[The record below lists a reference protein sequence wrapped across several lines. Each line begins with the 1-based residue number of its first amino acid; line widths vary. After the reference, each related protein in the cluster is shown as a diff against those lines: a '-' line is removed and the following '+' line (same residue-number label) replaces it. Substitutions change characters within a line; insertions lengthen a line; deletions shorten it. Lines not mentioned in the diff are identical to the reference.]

1 MPILSA
7 SLLPHS
13 PLLIPEIGKN
23 NHSVLSKTSA
33 AYQEVGADLQKK
45 EIDNIIILSP
55 QKLNQSES
63 FIFNIAPEFSL
74 SLENFGYINN
84 KKIAGNVAL
93 PHELKSA
100 LKNEFFLQKTTI
112 TNLDYSS
119 AVPLYLLKEQL
130 PDLKAFVIHACP
142 ADLQDHYNFGLSLG
156 KALDAREE
164 KIALVASGDLSCRLK
179 KNSPGGYS
187 PKGAKL
193 DNKIIAQLSEGDKG
207 IDTLLT
213 IDKKTRQDAGESGL
227 ATIAML
233 LGALTGKDYQAE
245 VLSYQTD
252 FGIGYLSMDFILK

>member
-45 EIDNIIILSP
+45 EIDTVIILSP
-55 QKLNQSES
+55 QELNQSEI
-63 FIFNIAPEFSL
+63 FIFNTDLEFSL
-74 SLENFGYINN
+74 SLDNFGYINN
-84 KKIAGNVAL
+84 KKISGNIAL
-93 PHELKSA
+93 AHELKEA
-100 LKNEFFLQKTTI
+100 LKNEFSIQKTTI

-119 AVPLYLLKEQL
+119 AVPLYLLKEYQ
-130 PDLKAFVIHACP
+130 PPLKAFIIHACP
-142 ADLQDHYNFGLSLG
+142 ADLRHHYNFGLSLG

-164 KIALVASGDLSCRLK
+164 KIALIASGDLSCRLK

-193 DNKIIAQLSEGDKG
+193 DNKIIAQLNEGASG
-207 IDTLLT
+207 IEGLLA
-213 IDKKTRQDAGESGL
+213 IDAKTRQDAGESSL
-227 ATIAML
+227 TTIAML